1 MRALFALLFLIGL
14 LLIGF
19 PLWMILNSPS
29 TDELQRER
37 AYPATWPLVTGQLD
51 EVHLQQELH
60 TSRGALW
67 FTVEVKYR
75 YTIEG
80 QEYTGTRL
88 GIQPYRDT
96 SPAALEIRMRR
107 FLDPSRIVKRQDT
120 AEGPMFRSRRI
131 SLFLANQPIPVYF
144 DPRNPAASILDQR
157 DYDPPRWWQPW
168 VPALAFQLLGLL
180 ILVVTVWRWRKG
192 APARPPT
199 PRGGWRSPANPES
212 RPEVAQGFQPDRGQD
227 SDDWLECR
235 RKGESLMQS
244 GEFEK
249 ALACFDRA
257 QARAP
262 GEAGT
267 RHSET
272 GILLDTGQC
281 LLALG
286 RPEEA
291 RRILDEAHRLATFGP
306 GTETLAAEALRLK
319 EEASRRGPAQKT
331 AGISPWADQEN
342 LSSPDGKTTAVID
355 DAGEVGMGAPTSGRL
370 RLSNGLTFESCNPSL
385 VWSSDSKYLAVPQWT
400 PLRNQRLLI
409 ISVTDCRHGYAPGEY
424 RVLRLESFDQGVI
437 RGIDSPVYQP
447 RPVQVDLADIEWTE
461 KDKFSY

>member
-1 MRALFALLFLIGL
+1 MRALLALLFLIGL

-29 TDELQRER
+29 TGELQQER
-37 AYPATWPLVTGQLD
+37 AYPAAWPLVTGQLD
-51 EVHLQQELH
+51 EVHIQQELH

-107 FLDPSRIVKRQDT
+107 FLDPSRIVQRLDT

-131 SLFLANQPIPVYF
+131 SLFLANQPIPVHF
-144 DPRNPAASILDQR
+144 DPRNPAASILDNH

-168 VPALAFQLLGLL
+168 VPALAFQLLGLV
-180 ILVVTVWRWRKG
+180 ILVVVVWRWPKR
-192 APARPPT
+192 APGRSAI
-199 PRGGWRSPANPES
+199 PRGRWSSPANSESPPEI
-212 RPEVAQGFQPDRGQD
+212 PQGFPQDLCSD

-235 RKGESLMQS
+235 RKGESLMRS
-244 GEFEK
+244 GELEK
-249 ALACFDRA
+249 ALACFEQA

-281 LLALG
+281 LMALG

-291 RRILDEAHRLATFGP
+291 SRILDEAYRLATSGP
-306 GTETLAAEALRLK
+306 GTETLAAEAHRLR
-319 EEASRRGPAQKT
+319 EEASRMGSARKT
-331 AGISPWADQEN
+331 SVISPWADQVN

-355 DAGEVGMGAPTSGRL
+355 DAAEVGMGAPTSGRL

-385 VWSSDSKYLAVPQWT
+385 VWSSDSVYLAVPQWT

-409 ISVTDCRHGYAPGEY
+409 ISVTRRRHGYAPGEY
-424 RVLRLESFDQGVI
+424 RVLRLESFNQGVI

-447 RPVQVDLADIEWTE
+447 RPVRVDLADIDWAE